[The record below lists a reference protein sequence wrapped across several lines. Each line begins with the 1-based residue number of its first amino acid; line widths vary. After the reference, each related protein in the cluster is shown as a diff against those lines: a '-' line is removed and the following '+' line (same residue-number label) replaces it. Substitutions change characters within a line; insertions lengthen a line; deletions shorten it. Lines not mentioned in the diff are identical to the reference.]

1 MKLRTMALL
10 GLCTAMSYSVAEEAN
25 DTITEDVNELS
36 TVSVSAS
43 KNNGPEITTDKLLKV
58 PGAGG
63 DPLKAIEALPGVVL
77 GGFGPFAIPAV
88 RGSNPFDNIYI
99 TDFLPVGYV
108 FHNDGNSTYNDNL
121 IENFALKA
129 GAWDAQYNNAM
140 GAVLATKLRDPYIEP
155 TTTTID
161 LSLLRAGALVE
172 GAISDDSAFY
182 ASYRQSL
189 LEFYVEN
196 FIDED
201 ELTFTEVP
209 KNSDYQLKYL
219 WQPSSTSN
227 LRLVATGAQDSV
239 GLEFGPENKAQ
250 ETEPGLE
257 GGIDADTYYHNQGI
271 IYDALL
277 KGGVSTI
284 MSLSRKEEDA
294 SFSIGSLF
302 NLDAVNYEYRFKNY
316 YNVPLDNGDTF
327 RLGIDLSSTEID
339 YRAGGLY
346 TPCNEDTGDQCPPFS
361 VGIPFDNEDTLTIN
375 GRYAFVAYDWMV
387 TPNWDL
393 TLGLGNSYNDFS
405 EENNFEPRIESR
417 YKLTEDT
424 TLTAAYGQHGQFI
437 REFRFIADEIGN
449 PELDFPTSDHYVLGF
464 EHQFDD
470 SLSAKVE
477 LYYKDIQNLVIANP
491 ELTELSPEDQEAF
504 VNGTL
509 DNPPAPYINGS
520 TGQAYGLELLINKN
534 LTDKWFGW
542 LSVAYSKTKRKNDI
556 SGVEIDYGYDR
567 PWVVNLVAAY
577 QKNENTSYGFKWR
590 YQSGNLVTPV
600 VLGGNHVAYYECT
613 SPGESNLYLSDTSQA
628 PAAYTCVTEAP
639 QNVYVYDPE
648 EGAPNSERL
657 PAYHRLD
664 FRLDHKTSKRSS
676 VYFEVINLY
685 NRLNVSDY
693 EYNKEY
699 TEREE
704 VESLPIIFSFG
715 AKMVFE

>member
-1 MKLRTMALL
+1 MKLRTLALL
-10 GLCTAMSYSVAEEAN
+10 GMYAAMSPVLAEETTPN
-25 DTITEDVNELS
+25 TDEEVTELS
-36 TVSVSAS
+36 TVSVSGS
-43 KNNGPEITTDKLLKV
+43 KDNGPEITTEKLLKV
-58 PGAGG
+58 PGSGG

-77 GGFGPFAIPAV
+77 GGFGPFSIPAI

-99 TDFLPVGYV
+99 TDLLPVGYV

-121 IENFALKA
+121 IENFSLKA

-155 TTTTID
+155 TSTTVDI
-161 LSLLRAGALVE
+161 SFLRAGALVE
-172 GAISDDSAFY
+172 GAISEDSAFY

-219 WQPSSTSN
+219 WRTSNTSN
-227 LRLVATGAQDSV
+227 LRLIANGAQDSV
-239 GLEFGPENKAQ
+239 GLEFGPESKAK

-277 KGGVSTI
+277 GGGISTI
-284 MSLSRKEEDA
+284 ASLSRKEEDA

-302 NLDAVNYEYRFKNY
+302 NLDAINYEYRFKNY
-316 YNVPLDNGDTF
+316 YNVPLDSGDTF
-327 RLGIDLSSTEID
+327 RFGIDYSTTEID
-339 YRAGGLY
+339 YLASGLY

-361 VGIPFDNEDTLTIN
+361 IGIPFENEDKLTIN
-375 GRYAFVAYDWMV
+375 GTYGFIAYDWMV
-387 TPNWDL
+387 TPNWDV
-393 TLGLGNSYNDFS
+393 TLGLGSNYNDFS
-405 EENNFEPRIESR
+405 EENNIEPRIESR
-417 YKLTEDT
+417 YQVSEDT
-424 TLTAAYGQHGQFI
+424 TLTAAYGKHGQFI
-437 REFRFIADEIGN
+437 REFRFIADDIGN
-449 PELDFPTSDHYVLGF
+449 PDLDFPTSDHYVLGF

-491 ELTELSPEDQEAF
+491 KLTELSTEDQEAF

-556 SGVEIDYGYDR
+556 TGVEIDYGYDR

-577 QKNENTSYGFKWR
+577 QKNEKTSYGFKWR

-600 VLGGNHVAYYECT
+600 ILGGNHIGYFQCTDNSDGSILYSEVNNVAGYSCGSSE
-613 SPGESNLYLSDTSQA
+613 
-628 PAAYTCVTEAP
+628 
-639 QNVYVYDPE
+639 YVFDPE
-648 EGAPNSERL
+648 EGAPNSKRL
-657 PAYHRLD
+657 SPYHRLD
-664 FRLDHKTSKRSS
+664 FRMDHKLSRKSTF
-676 VYFEVINLY
+676 YFEVINLY
-685 NRLNVSDY
+685 NRRNVSDY
-693 EYNKEY
+693 EYNKDY

-704 VESLPIIFSFG
+704 VESLPIIFSVG
-715 AKMVFE
+715 AKLVFE